1 MKSIIFTFVVCTSFL
16 SCLPMGP
23 QPSDMVGQYDVSL
36 ELNEEAIDKKSIKK
50 QIDDAMSK
58 ADEEIEKSREEMM
71 KDIDLENIDTTTLEG
86 KLEYL
91 GKSFGSKMGNI
102 GLDIGKLSKD
112 LGGLIGDITNGSIDF
127 STSLLRNLKLDI
139 ELQEDGD
146 VKVKNKMVSM
156 GFNNATWKV
165 EGDAFILTK
174 AGEKTKDEYKIVNRD
189 AKGFTIEKDKLQ
201 LHFTKKTE

>member
-1 MKSIIFTFVVCTSFL
+1 MKSTIFTFVVCTAFL

-23 QPSDMVGQYDVSL
+23 QPSDMVGQFVVSAD
-36 ELNEEAIDKKSIKK
+36 LNEEAIDKKAIKK
-50 QIDDAMSK
+50 DIDDAMKK
-58 ADEEIEKSREEMM
+58 AGEEIEKSREEMM

-112 LGGLIGDITNGSIDF
+112 FGGLISDITSGSIDF
-127 STSLLRNLKLDI
+127 STSFLRNLKLDI

-165 EGDAFILTK
+165 DGDTFILTNSDDN
-174 AGEKTKDEYKIVNRD
+174 TTDEFKIINRES
-189 AKGFTIEKDKLQ
+189 KGFTLEKDKLQ